1 MDVEPGMDV
10 LTGAI
15 LGAVQG
21 VTEFLPI
28 SSDGHLAIGAH
39 LFGAVDMPLPFVV
52 FLHVGTLLA
61 TFLVLYDDVRA
72 LALALWDGARSPGT
86 YFETDAGKELGAIL
100 AATIPTGLLGLLLKG
115 YVESVSNDLFV
126 VAVCLLGSAALVL
139 TTRFTAGGTKTVLAP
154 LPAFFLGA
162 CQAFAV
168 LPGLSRSATTIAIAM
183 FLGLGPKAA
192 FRFSFLLSLPAVA
205 GAVLLECFDV
215 GALDGFGAAAL
226 VGGVVA
232 FFVGWASLKLLRGI
246 LDRGGFWVFALYLVP
261 LALALLVWN
270 GRA

>member
-1 MDVEPGMDV
+1 MAEPGMDV
-10 LTGAI
+10 FTGAL

-28 SSDGHLAIGAH
+28 SSDGHLALGAR
-39 LFGAVDMPLPFVV
+39 LFGAADMPLPFVV

-61 TFLVLYDDVRA
+61 TLLVFHDDVRR
-72 LALALWDGARSPGT
+72 LGLALWDGALRPRVLV
-86 YFETDAGKELGAIL
+86 ETEAGEELLAIA
-100 AATIPTGLLGLLLKG
+100 AATIPTGVLGLLLQR
-115 YVESVSNDLFV
+115 YVASVSSDLFV

-139 TTRFTAGGTKTVLAP
+139 TTRFTGGGAKTVLAP
-154 LPAFFLGA
+154 LPAAFLGV

-168 LPGLSRSATTIAIAM
+168 LPGLSRSATTIAVAM
-183 FLGLGPKAA
+183 LLGLGPKAA

-205 GAVLLECFDV
+205 GAVLLESFDL

-226 VGGVVA
+226 AGGLVA
-232 FFVGWASLKLLRGI
+232 FFVGWASLRLLRGT
-246 LDRGGFWVFALYLVP
+246 LDRGRFWVFALYLVP